1 MTVQFVSRS
10 ENLETTPLLGTFPY
24 SLTKSPTTC
33 LHMFNNFT
41 NIAYRLCIRYLSI
54 KSFVNSNSLNI
65 NNMHNYK
72 SFINLI
78 PLMVE

>member
-1 MTVQFVSRS
+1 MTVQFVSIS
-10 ENLETTPLLGTFPY
+10 ENVETTPLFGIFPY
-24 SLTKSPTTC
+24 SLTKSLATC
-33 LHMFNNFT
+33 LHMFSNFA

-78 PLMVE
+78 SLTVE